1 MRHIGKYG
9 AWSKMGLMYL
19 DRFFLASREDE
30 VNYILSYDKKMM
42 MTCYD
47 ANNVYPFKIFPQKEF
62 SEISFSPITIFYG
75 GNGSGKTTLLNVIA
89 EKLGVMR
96 SAPFNNTPF
105 FEEYLKFC
113 SYKLIYGEKVPKE
126 SRIITSDDVFD
137 FLLDVRKLNE
147 EIDTRRETLFSDYDD
162 GKYNSLGYRL
172 SSIDDLDELKRR
184 NDARRKTKSAFVNAR
199 IGRNVCGHSN
209 GESAYEYFTDK
220 IKDGALYLL
229 DEPENSLSA
238 EFQQRI
244 AEFIEQSARFYNC
257 QFVISTHSPFLLAIK
272 GARIFDLDALPV
284 REARFSEL
292 ENIKL
297 YFELFEKHKREFL

>member
-1 MRHIGKYG
+1 
-9 AWSKMGLMYL
+9 MGLTYL
-19 DRFFLASREDE
+19 DRFDLATDGDE
-30 VNYILSYDKKMM
+30 VDYILSWDKKMM

-47 ANNVYPFKIFPQKEF
+47 ANNVYPFKIFPQKGL

-75 GNGSGKTTLLNVIA
+75 GNGSGKSTLLNVIA
-89 EKLGVMR
+89 EKLGVLR
-96 SAPFNNTPF
+96 YAPFNNTPF

-113 SYKLIYGEKVPKE
+113 KYKLVFGEKVPRE

-137 FLLDVRKLNE
+137 FLLDVRKINE
-147 EIDTRRETLFSDYDD
+147 GVDTRREVLFSDYDE
-162 GKYNSLGYRL
+162 GKYNSLGYKL

-199 IGRNVCGHSN
+199 IGRNVGGHSN

-220 IKDGALYLL
+220 INDGALYLL

-244 AEFIEQSARFYNC
+244 AEFIEQSVRFYNC
-257 QFVISTHSPFLLAIK
+257 QFVISTHSPFILSIR
-272 GARIFDLDALPV
+272 GARIYDLDTVPV
-284 REARFSEL
+284 REARWNEL
-292 ENIKL
+292 ENIKR
-297 YFELFEKHKREFL
+297 YFELFDKHRKEFL